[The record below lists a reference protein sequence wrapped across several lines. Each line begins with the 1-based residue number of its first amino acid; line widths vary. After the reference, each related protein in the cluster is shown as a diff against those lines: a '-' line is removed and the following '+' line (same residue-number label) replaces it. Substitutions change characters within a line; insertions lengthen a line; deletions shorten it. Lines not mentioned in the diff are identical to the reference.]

1 MIVDEV
7 MSDIQVMMD
16 KTLERV
22 QREMNQV
29 RTGRASAAL
38 VEDLHVNYYGTQTA
52 LRQLATI
59 SVPNPRMMVV
69 QPWDASAS
77 AEIEKAI
84 LRSGVGLNPSVEG
97 NVIRLPVPPLSE
109 ERRREL
115 VKVVHRMA
123 EECRVTVRNER
134 RKSREKLK
142 TAEKAGELSEDDSRK
157 ALAELQKVTDD
168 HVEKVDKLMA
178 AKEKDIMEV

>member
-1 MIVDEV
+1 MIVDDVLSE
-7 MSDIQVMMD
+7 IQVMMD
-16 KTLERV
+16 KTLDRV

-38 VEDLHVNYYGTQTA
+38 VEDLHVNYYGTPTA

-69 QPWDASAS
+69 QPWDVSAS

-109 ERRREL
+109 ERRKEL

-142 TAEKAGELSEDDSRK
+142 TAEKAGELSEDDSRN
-157 ALAELQKVTDD
+157 AQAELQKVTDK
-168 HVEKVDKLMA
+168 HVEDVDKLMA